1 MTTSFNWQEPG
12 VQQLLQVMPAQLSQM
27 ASDLLNYDRN
37 LNYALQSL
45 LSSLQSLA
53 GSTQA
58 PLTLGEN
65 KVSAQEFSAYLYA
78 QMELAYQNNEVS
90 MSISGLAE
98 YVQNHHGLRSF
109 DTKVIFQWGDTTLCC
124 DISFKHSDD
133 YGVAE
138 DSIMIELDGEQHA
151 SFLETSDEPFPEQ
164 PIDQSFLHWF
174 HQIFKPGDADFS
186 SPYLPERETVLDALG
201 LAIAHLQ
208 KQS

>member
-27 ASDLLNYDRN
+27 ASDLLNYERS
-37 LNYALQSL
+37 LNYAMKSL

-53 GSTQA
+53 GSTKA
-58 PLTLGEN
+58 PATLTEN
-65 KVSAQEFSAYLYA
+65 KISAQAFAAYLYA
-78 QMELAYQNNEVS
+78 QLATAHQNNEVS
-90 MSISGLAE
+90 MSMSGLTE
-98 YVQNHHGLRSF
+98 ETQDRHGLRTF
-109 DTKVIFQWGDTTLCC
+109 DTKVVFQWGDSTLSF

-151 SFLETSDEPFPEQ
+151 SFLDASDDPFPEQ
-164 PIDQSFLHWF
+164 PIDQAVLHWF
-174 HQIFKPGDADFS
+174 HQSFKPGDADFS